1 MDRLTSM
8 ELFVAVAELGT
19 LNKAAESLEISNAA
33 ATRHIAALESR
44 LNVRLIE
51 RSTRRLALT
60 NIGLEY
66 YKKCKDLL
74 AEIDQAES
82 SISSAAVEPEGTVTI
97 TSSISFAIMHL
108 APLISRF
115 NKLYPKIKINLV
127 GANRYYDI
135 IDSNI
140 DLAIRT
146 REFEPD
152 SNITIK
158 KLVSTRRILAASYDY
173 IKKRG
178 KPKAI
183 EELKDHDILLYSHAN
198 NPRVLNFTRDEEVFN
213 FTIDPILETNDGQIV
228 RAAALSGAGILIQP
242 LYIIY
247 QDIVEGRLI
256 PILTDWSLP
265 ELTINIA
272 FQSRQFMPIKN
283 RLFIDFLIEDFKL
296 NEYERYWNSI
306 QSVN

>member
-19 LNKAAESLEISNAA
+19 LNKAAEKLDISNAA
-33 ATRHIAALESR
+33 ATRHIRALESR

-66 YKKCKDLL
+66 YKKCKSFL
-74 AEIDQAES
+74 AELDQSEAE
-82 SISSAAVEPEGTVTI
+82 ITSSAVQSEGTVTI

-108 APLISRF
+108 VPLIPKF
-115 NKLYPKIKINLV
+115 NMLYPKIKINII
-127 GANRYYDI
+127 GANRYHDI

-140 DLAIRT
+140 DIAIRT

-152 SNITIK
+152 SNLTIK
-158 KLVSTRRILAASYDY
+158 KLATTHRILAASYDY

-178 KPKAI
+178 KPKTI
-183 EELKDHDILLYSHAN
+183 EELTEHDVLLYSHAN
-198 NPRVLNFTRDEEVFN
+198 NPRNLSFRKDSEIKNFA
-213 FTIDPILETNDGQIV
+213 IDPILETNDGQIV
-228 RAAALSGAGILIQP
+228 RAAALCGSGILIQP

-256 PILTDWSLP
+256 PILTDWKLP

-283 RLFIDFLIEDFKL
+283 RLFIDFLIEDFK
-296 NEYERYWNSI
+296 NSEYERYWNSI
-306 QSVN
+306 